1 MKAKIFIAV
10 AILLLAAVG
19 VWFWAGSGKTETQQV
34 VETEHEYYTCPMH
47 PSVISD
53 RPGACPV
60 CGMALVKKTAQQ
72 EIDSKELAALGAV
85 SLSPTQ
91 RVVANVSTVRAERRT
106 LVKEISAVGVV
117 SVAEPLQATVA
128 ARFRGRIEK
137 LHVSYTG
144 ERVARGAPLFD
155 LYSPDLV
162 SATQEY
168 LLALQN
174 SGMGEGRNSTMA
186 GLQDGLK
193 NAARERLRV
202 HFGLTED
209 QIQQMDQTGTAK
221 STTTFFSPIAGTV
234 LQKPVM
240 EGQYVDEGMVLYE
253 LSDLSHVWVYLDV
266 YEQDLRFVHLRQDV
280 SVMADAYPGE
290 SFSGRVTFIDPVI
303 NPETRTVR
311 VRAEFQN
318 RSGKLKPNMYVKANV
333 SIPIENALVIPTSAI
348 LSTGQRDVV
357 WVEIS
362 KDSFVPR
369 EVMLGAKTEQFS
381 QIVRGLSEGDMV
393 AATGGYLIDSE
404 SSLQL
409 PTGGD
414 PHAGH
419 GVSSPKEIRTE
430 PAPAAVEFA
439 KPGNNGVVT
448 VPILVKGKYLPEE
461 IHVKVGEKV
470 RLDFFRDEDADCTN
484 EVVFE
489 GLQLRKRLPAREH
502 TIIELTPT
510 ATGEIPFACGMGM
523 VRGKLI
529 VHK

>member
-1 MKAKIFIAV
+1 
-10 AILLLAAVG
+10 
-19 VWFWAGSGKTETQQV
+19 
-34 VETEHEYYTCPMH
+34 
-47 PSVISD
+47 
-53 RPGACPV
+53 
-60 CGMALVKKTAQQ
+60 
-72 EIDSKELAALGAV
+72 
-85 SLSPTQ
+85 
-91 RVVANVSTVRAERRT
+91 
-106 LVKEISAVGVV
+106 
-117 SVAEPLQATVA
+117 
-128 ARFRGRIEK
+128 
-137 LHVSYTG
+137 
-144 ERVARGAPLFD
+144 
-155 LYSPDLV
+155 
-162 SATQEY
+162 
-168 LLALQN
+168 
-174 SGMGEGRNSTMA
+174 
-186 GLQDGLK
+186 
-193 NAARERLRV
+193 
-202 HFGLTED
+202 
-209 QIQQMDQTGTAK
+209 
-221 STTTFFSPIAGTV
+221 
-234 LQKPVM
+234 M

-311 VRAEFQN
+311 VRADPY
-318 RSGKLKPNMYVKANV
+318 GKLKPNMYVKANV

-489 GLQLRKRLPAREH
+489 GLQIRKRLPAREH

>member
-1 MKAKIFIAV
+1 MKAKIFFGV
-10 AILLLAAVG
+10 AILLLASLG
-19 VWFWAGSGKTETQQV
+19 VWYWPGSGKITTQQPA
-34 VETEHEYYTCPMH
+34 ETEHEYYTCPMH

-72 EIDSKELAALGAV
+72 EIDSKELAALGGV

-91 RVVANVSTVRAERRT
+91 RVVANVSTVLAERRN
-106 LVKEISAVGVV
+106 LSKDISAVGVV

-144 ERVARGAPLFD
+144 ERVAKGAPLFD

-168 LLALQN
+168 LLATHT
-174 SGMGEGRNSTMA
+174 SGTEDGRNSA
-186 GLQDGLK
+186 LANLQDGLK

-202 HFGLTED
+202 HFGLTDE
-209 QIQQMDQTGTAK
+209 QIREMDKSGTAQ

-240 EGQYVDEGMVLYE
+240 EGQYVEEGMVLYE
-253 LSDLSHVWVYLDV
+253 LSDLSRVWVYLDV
-266 YEQDLRFVHLRQDV
+266 YERDLRFVHLRQDV

-290 SFSGRVTFIDPVI
+290 NFSGRVTFIDPVI

-318 RSGKLKPNMYVKANV
+318 PYGRLKPNMYVKAHV
-333 SIPIENALVIPTSAI
+333 AIPIENALVIPTSAI

-381 QIVRGLSEGDMV
+381 QVVRGLSEGEMV

-419 GVSSPKEIRTE
+419 GVSSPKEVRTE
-430 PAPAAVEFA
+430 PAPASVQFA
-439 KPGNNGVVT
+439 KPGKNGIAT

-502 TIIELTPT
+502 TIVELTPSS
-510 ATGEIPFACGMGM
+510 AGEIPFACGMGM
-523 VRGKLI
+523 IRGKLI